1 MRVATHMTDH
11 WKIAATVL
19 VAAFFSSVSAA
30 NAQGVSFNPYNY
42 GEVRAV
48 MVVPNGPSMFA
59 PQVPH
64 VSEEPIVGQRFV
76 SGPEPIMPN
85 IIVPQGTY
93 TIQKGAH
100 LKSVARLTKTSLSDL
115 EALNPTLCTDDLL
128 PAGTVVMI
136 TRKGNW

>member
-1 MRVATHMTDH
+1 MRVASHMTDH
-11 WKIAATVL
+11 WKIASAVL
-19 VAAFFSSVSAA
+19 VVAFSSVSAA

-42 GEVRAV
+42 GEVRAM

-64 VSEEPIVGQRFV
+64 VSEEPIAGQTFA

-100 LKSVARLTKTSLSDL
+100 LKSVARLTKTALRDL

-136 TRKGNW
+136 PRKGNW